1 MSGMNAEQIDKV
13 INQLNKTDKYAYGG
27 AFASM
32 AIRTIEEDTL
42 PLQNML
48 HSSNRTYTVYIA
60 PKALSNAAY
69 RSRTS
74 QDWILDSGAN
84 VFITSPEDTEIII
97 STRDKFESV
106 KTANGLK
113 DARMAR
119 VKTPIGVQDAPLID
133 GATRLFPCKEISA
146 NGSVKWENNQLE
158 VFFDGQ
164 PVDAYVQD
172 GIPMIRNS
180 L

>member
-1 MSGMNAEQIDKV
+1 
-13 INQLNKTDKYAYGG
+13 
-27 AFASM
+27 M
-32 AIRTIEEDTL
+32 AIRSIEEDTL
-42 PLQNML
+42 PLQDTL
-48 HSSNRTYTVYIA
+48 ARHERTYTIYIA

-69 RSRTS
+69 RSKKS

-84 VFITSPEDTEIII
+84 VFITSPEDVEIIV
-97 STRDKFESV
+97 STRNKFESV

-119 VKTPIGVQDAPLID
+119 VRTPIGVKDALLIE

-146 NGSVKWENNQLE
+146 NGSVKWENDLLE
-158 VFFDGQ
+158 VFYEGE
-164 PVDAYVQD
+164 PVDACVLD